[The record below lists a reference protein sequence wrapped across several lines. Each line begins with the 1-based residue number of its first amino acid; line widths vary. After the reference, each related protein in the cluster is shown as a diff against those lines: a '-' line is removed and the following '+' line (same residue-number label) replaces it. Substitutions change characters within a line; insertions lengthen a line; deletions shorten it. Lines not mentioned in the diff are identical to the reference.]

1 MVLPTPGGGLG
12 GPHWSLLQIPYLIFL
27 IEKEINFGKG
37 EINWGKGKTF
47 VNTIYGNGR
56 GEIYLQ
62 IWDNNFLSGA
72 KMIFGGEQT

>member
-37 EINWGKGKTF
+37 KTF
-47 VNTIYGNGR
+47 VNTIYGKGM

-62 IWDNNFLSGA
+62 MWDNNFLSGA

>member
-37 EINWGKGKTF
+37 KTF
-47 VNTIYGNGR
+47 VNTIYGKGM

-62 IWDNNFLSGA
+62 MWDNNFLSGA
-72 KMIFGGEQT
+72 KMIFGKEQT